1 MGRRAGWVRIPNA
14 ANGIEALGLY
24 TGDSTARTPYVFGLG
39 VTDSGRLSTATRAGA
54 VVEFPDAYGFG
65 EAWELRFRTA
75 DTSNGQFQG
84 IFLQVR
90 SDVANTSTIRGMEI
104 EARQGAAVALGG
116 LEGMHV
122 NANVASSSTG
132 NITTVKGIS
141 ANVSLDDTYTG
152 TITNLYGLH
161 VKIQSEDGA
170 TITNGYGIRIENEPV
185 TGAERLTAAIQI
197 TSNATTVGRFRYGI
211 DSTGT
216 EFTNGSGNEVVLWA
230 FLDSAGVANYLV
242 HDTDAATVLAVTT
255 TDPTT

>member
-1 MGRRAGWVRIPNA
+1 MARRSWARKAIATTGNVSEVLELYPGSANDTPIYVFD
-14 ANGIEALGLY
+14 ANGRI
-24 TGDSTARTPYVFGLG
+24 ST
-39 VTDSGRLSTATRAGA
+39 STHAGA
-54 VVEFPDAYGFG
+54 TIEFPDTYSRG

-75 DTSNGQFQG
+75 DTGNGQFQG

-122 NANVASSSTG
+122 NANVASTSTG

-161 VKIQSEDGA
+161 VKLQTEDGA
-170 TITNGYGIRIENEPV
+170 TITNGFGIYIENEAV
-185 TGAERLTAAIQI
+185 TGDQRLVAAIGVAQ
-197 TSNATTVGRFRYGI
+197 TSVGAYRYGLYFP
-211 DSTGT
+211 
-216 EFTNGSGNEVVLWA
+216 ELENGSGNEVVLMR
-230 FLDSAGVANYLV
+230 FIGANGTEYFLV
-242 HDTDAATVLAVTT
+242 HDTDAATVVAVVT
-255 TDPTT
+255 TDPTS